1 MPAIK
6 GSGSAASIEGADAP
20 YGRKARQPLKGCAL
34 TKIGFA
40 NTSIPSL
47 RFQHKTNLPRERFV
61 YTSGVRPGKPQF
73 PRFGTILLD
82 TGQAQGAPAR
92 HEACRPWKGLRPLRR
107 LASPILLSPLSASN
121 TKRTSHMRG
130 SYTLPEFVPKNP
142 SFPDLAQCFWM
153 KSEYSGKAADGSVH

>member
-1 MPAIK
+1 MR
-6 GSGSAASIEGADAP
+6 GEGGTD
-20 YGRKARQPLKGCAL
+20 RQPLKGLSPLRAQGAPAIEGATPL

-92 HEACRPWKGLRPLRR
+92 HKARQPLKGCALTKIGFANTSIPSLRFQHKTNLPHERFVH
-107 LASPILLSPLSASN
+107 ASGVRSKKPQL
-121 TKRTSHMRG
+121 
-130 SYTLPEFVPKNP
+130 
-142 SFPDLAQCFWM
+142 PDLAQCFWM
-153 KSEYSGKAADGSVH
+153 RGEYKKAFKGAWRI